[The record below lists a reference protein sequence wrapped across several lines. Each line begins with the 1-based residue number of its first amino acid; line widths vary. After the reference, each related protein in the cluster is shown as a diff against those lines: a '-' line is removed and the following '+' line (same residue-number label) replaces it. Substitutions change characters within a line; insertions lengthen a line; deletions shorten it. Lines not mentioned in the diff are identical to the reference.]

1 MRMHRMCTAPMDA
14 VDILDSD
21 HRALASAG
29 WKPGNAGHLHR
40 MERMDQ
46 PSDCPVCRPKPVRRS
61 SAPRKGH
68 GKLPIYR
75 ASY

>member
-1 MRMHRMCTAPMDA
+1 MGMQMMCTDAMDA
-14 VDILDSD
+14 VDVFDSD
-21 HRALASAG
+21 HGALANAG
-29 WKPGNAGHLHR
+29 WKPGNVGHVHR

-46 PSDCPVCRPKPVRRS
+46 PSDCPVYRPKPVRRS